1 MPLGTAIA
9 FNVPGLYWHLE
20 HLDFLCGS
28 QLSIAVT
35 KRRGGGLT
43 CAPEVSFHNYVVL
56 LSEGLWWGSRSQR
69 NIRWIRCSPHSSW
82 AMKCSGHKSAS
93 KVRLQKLNCLQLDP
107 VHFSRLQ
114 FRNCPSCQILC
125 TLIGWPMSPDISK
138 FLSCLPR
145 RYYLLSF
152 PLPSWLLF
160 QILHS
165 LLFLHLNM
173 GLPGLCLEDLPPILY
188 SLLGRHSLL

>member
-43 CAPEVSFHNYVVL
+43 CAPEVSFHSYVVL

-125 TLIGWPMSPDISK
+125 TSLADLCHQIFPNFFLAFLEGTLYSVFLSHPDYCSK
-138 FLSCLPR
+138 FCTAF
-145 RYYLLSF
+145 SF
-152 PLPSWLLF
+152 
-160 QILHS
+160 
-165 LLFLHLNM
+165 
-173 GLPGLCLEDLPPILY
+173 Y
-188 SLLGRHSLL
+188 T